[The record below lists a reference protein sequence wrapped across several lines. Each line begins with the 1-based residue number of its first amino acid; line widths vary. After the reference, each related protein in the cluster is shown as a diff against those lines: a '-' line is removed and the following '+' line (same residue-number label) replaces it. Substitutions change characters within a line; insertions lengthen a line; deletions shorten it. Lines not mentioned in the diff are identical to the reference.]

1 MQRKARRDKQ
11 KGSILVEFAVGSTVV
26 VTLFAGVFQFG
37 WSLLLYN
44 NLMTSV
50 TNAAIT
56 AAQRDY
62 NISDPADFTDDI
74 KNMVVYGD
82 LDAGGVRVAPDITTS
97 HVSVNVATNAG
108 VPQYVT
114 VSVNGYQVKTLF
126 ANFTLSNKP
135 RVTVPFA
142 GRVVCSGC

>member
-1 MQRKARRDKQ
+1 MQRKARRHRQ

-50 TNAAIT
+50 TNAAII

-82 LDAGGVRVAPDITTS
+82 LDTGGVRVAPDITTS
-97 HVSVNVATNAG
+97 HVSVNVA
-108 VPQYVT
+108 
-114 VSVNGYQVKTLF
+114 
-126 ANFTLSNKP
+126 
-135 RVTVPFA
+135 
-142 GRVVCSGC
+142 